1 MLPIS
6 NNFIFTGN
14 FFANSI
20 VIAIGIDEETCFKG
34 KINSLRSNSNELEE
48 QGFYNFFPSN

>member
-1 MLPIS
+1 MAEIRMLPIS
-6 NNFIFTGN
+6 NNFVFTVN
-14 FFANSI
+14 FFANSV

-48 QGFYNFFPSN
+48 